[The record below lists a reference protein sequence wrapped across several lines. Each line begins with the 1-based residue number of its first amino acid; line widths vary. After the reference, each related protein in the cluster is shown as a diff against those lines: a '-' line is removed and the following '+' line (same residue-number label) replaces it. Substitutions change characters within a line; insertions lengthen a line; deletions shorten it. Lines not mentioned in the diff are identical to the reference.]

1 MSTNQIRLDELL
13 ARHVDVQWF
22 EGVAI
27 LQAICR
33 QLLAAGASNGEFPAA
48 TQIGVGADGAVRVL
62 ATTSTKAVPAAAH
75 LLAGL
80 LSDDVPV
87 RLRLAV
93 SQATGESSTIESL
106 REFSETLGYFERPD
120 TELIV
125 RHLFDR
131 AMLAGLRKQ
140 TDEPGLEDVGTAKRQ
155 ETAATPSRD
164 TKAMLRRAAMAAA
177 VVITLG
183 ATSWLVMSA
192 ASGGRA
198 STAFNG
204 ITNVI
209 VGAPEA
215 RPDEPLENCGCVEG
229 DRNERHDSAAA
240 NTFVNGESLPGSI
253 WRGAKGEHRPTRWR
267 VFHRSCR
274 HSHR

>member
-93 SQATGESSTIESL
+93 S
-106 REFSETLGYFERPD
+106 
-120 TELIV
+120 
-125 RHLFDR
+125 H
-131 AMLAGLRKQ
+131 
-140 TDEPGLEDVGTAKRQ
+140 RQ
-155 ETAATPSRD
+155 
-164 TKAMLRRAAMAAA
+164 
-177 VVITLG
+177 G
-183 ATSWLVMSA
+183 
-192 ASGGRA
+192 
-198 STAFNG
+198 
-204 ITNVI
+204 
-209 VGAPEA
+209 
-215 RPDEPLENCGCVEG
+215 
-229 DRNERHDSAAA
+229 
-240 NTFVNGESLPGSI
+240 
-253 WRGAKGEHRPTRWR
+253 
-267 VFHRSCR
+267 
-274 HSHR
+274 